1 MPNKTKAVRALKS
14 ADKKVESVLSKAD
27 VFLAGT
33 SSDKTSKKD
42 DSALQNQYKI
52 IREDLLKLR
61 KDITEGYDIAKTRVE
76 KTNFFRQFLKTK

>member
-1 MPNKTKAVRALKS
+1 MSNKKKAVQTLKQ

-27 VFLAGT
+27 VFLSGT
-33 SSDKTSKKD
+33 TSEKTTKKD

-52 IREDLLKLR
+52 IREDLMRLR

-76 KTNFFRQFLKTK
+76 KTGFFRQLLKTK

>member
-1 MPNKTKAVRALKS
+1 MSNKTKAVRALKH

-27 VFLAGT
+27 VILSGAT
-33 SSDKTSKKD
+33 REKTSKKD

-52 IREDLLKLR
+52 IREDLMKLR

-76 KTNFFRQFLKTK
+76 KTGFFRQLLKTK